1 MRNFRSVSLIASL
14 AAAIFV
20 AAAPAASAVTVYIS
34 SPTTSSVSTSFVL
47 RANATSGYPVTGWAV
62 YVDGNKAWGT
72 PGPTGSISPTIN
84 VGSGGHRIH
93 VTAWDGSGASG
104 YREISIS
111 ASGSTTS
118 SSSTSSSSTTASG
131 GSLPSV
137 PSYATVFSNID
148 NNTFNACS
156 SNCAGGNSTSNYWQ
170 AGWQGSP
177 SLDGSSRQFFNGG
190 SAWANVLWYKEWSGY
205 SSASNYLW
213 DFWVRF
219 DSGIYDLHSAE
230 FDVYAAKG
238 GWELMAGSQ
247 CSFGNNRWDLWD
259 QANFRWVGT
268 SIPCPRWSAGSWHHI
283 QWYVTRPSYN
293 QYKYV
298 TLVVDGK
305 SYAVNRTFYGEHNGW
320 GDKVGQQFQLDL
332 GPSGADTHEWIDKV
346 KLSVW

>member
-1 MRNFRSVSLIASL
+1 MRILRTVSPISIFF

-20 AAAPAASAVTVYIS
+20 AAAPLASAVTVNVS
-34 SPTTSSVSTSFVL
+34 SPSSSSVSTSFVL
-47 RANATSGYPVTGWAV
+47 QANASSGHPITGWSV
-62 YVDGNKAWGT
+62 YVDGNKVWGT

-84 VGSGGHRIH
+84 VSSGSHTVH
-93 VTAWDGSGASG
+93 VTAWDSSGASG
-104 YREISIS
+104 SKEFGIQ
-111 ASGSTTS
+111 ASGSTSSNPSPGS
-118 SSSTSSSSTTASG
+118 SSDTG

-137 PSYATVFSNID
+137 PSNATVFSNID
-148 NNTFNACS
+148 NNSFNACS
-156 SNCAGGNSTSNYWQ
+156 SGCAGGHSTTNFWQ

-177 SLDGSSRQFFNGG
+177 SLDGSSREFFNGG
-190 SAWANVLWYKEWSGY
+190 NAWANVLWYKEWSGY
-205 SSASNYLW
+205 SSASHYLW
-213 DFWVRF
+213 DFYVRL
-219 DSGIYDLHSAE
+219 DSGVSDLHSAE

-247 CSFGNNRWDLWD
+247 CSFGNNRWDVWN
-259 QANFRWVGT
+259 QASGSWVAT
-268 SIPCPRWSAGSWHHI
+268 SIPCPRWSSGSWHHI

-305 SYAVNRTFYGEHNGW
+305 AYSVNKTFYGEHNGW

-332 GPSGADTHEWIDKV
+332 GPNGADTHEWIDKV